1 MGSQE
6 DRKRIEKKRMKD
18 ASLRRIFHSSF
29 FYHFS
34 IRLLSVCD
42 PSFSYPF
49 SVSSSGLLGLIP
61 YLDQPPKM
69 IDFTHRFQQCCD
81 KNKNH
86 SLYTKLVQKKRFY
99 TAVKNLKQYACSQN
113 STMFVLTL
121 ISHCYRS

>member
-69 IDFTHRFQQCCD
+69 IDFTHRFQQCRD
-81 KNKNH
+81 KKTF
-86 SLYTKLVQKKRFY
+86 LKYKAGTKKRFY